1 MSADSITSQRHND
14 YVGSNASAGRIPGAN
29 DAATGND
36 YVAVFPKEDGARR
49 AQEQLPPPTG
59 RDRPPA
65 ADVPPVGG
73 NIRQVIPGGEHTPF
87 TTAPSSAH
95 GASEDQQTAANTER
109 YTTQVSRTIG
119 EPMPQAPAPDSRTVI
134 DRSPFATPASAG
146 DTLTGATSQ
155 DVYGGLGHPG
165 SGMTSAEVH
174 HDGRGHRKRQGQGV
188 STYGSGEIPRDI
200 GTEAK

>member
-73 NIRQVIPGGEHTPF
+73 NIRQVIPG
-87 TTAPSSAH
+87 
-95 GASEDQQTAANTER
+95 DQQTAANTER